1 MLKEINK
8 EIIET
13 GKTIFQAMEDENQSI
28 FNKDWWYGRIMDWSM
43 KNEDFK
49 IKMFRFVDVLPYL
62 NSSSEVTKH
71 LKEYF
76 SDENGE
82 LPKIFGFGLGLGSL
96 APGLLSGAIKKNVTE
111 MAKMFITGEN
121 AEEALGVLKKAR
133 KNKLGFTADILG
145 EATLSEKE
153 ALDYQRRYLD
163 LIEWLAKE
171 INTWEPDPQLDQDQW
186 GEIPKVNVSVKLSSL
201 YSQIKT
207 QAWEESIQVLCERL
221 DPIFHS
227 AMMNKVFINLD
238 MEQYD
243 LKDLTL
249 EVFKRMIMKPEFK
262 DYPHWGI
269 VIQAYLRDSHEDI
282 KMLCEFAKK
291 RGAPF
296 SVRLVKGAYWD
307 FETIISDQRYWP
319 IPVYTNKKESDAN
332 YELCAETLLKNHNYI
347 KGAFASHNV
356 RSISAAI
363 VMAQKLN
370 LPKNAF
376 EIQMLYGMAE
386 PIKKSLVKMGYRVR
400 EYAPVGELI
409 PGMAYLVRR
418 LLENTSNE
426 SFLKSK
432 FADNVSTDSL
442 LSSPHENLES
452 SPNMKTKQGF
462 YNEPLLDFT
471 IKENR
476 EKMTAHIQK
485 IKSEKPKTYPL
496 VINGKEIKTSKLIDS
511 INPAE
516 PAHVLAHI
524 SAADKE

>member
-1 MLKEINK
+1 MLNELNK
-8 EIIET
+8 EIIEA

-43 KNEDFK
+43 QNQDFK
-49 IKMFRFVDVLPYL
+49 VKMFRFVDVLPYL

-76 SDENGE
+76 SDENGD

-121 AEEALGVLKKAR
+121 AEEALSVLKKAR

-153 ALDYQRRYLD
+153 ALEYQKRYLD

-171 INTWEPDPQLDQDQW
+171 INTWELDPQLDQDQW

-207 QAWEESIQVLCERL
+207 QAWEDSIQALCERL
-221 DPIFHS
+221 DPIFKS
-227 AMMNKVFINLD
+227 AMKSKVFINLD
-238 MEQYD
+238 MENYD

-249 EVFKRMIMKPEFK
+249 EVFKRMLLKPEYK
-262 DYPHWGI
+262 NYPHWGI
-269 VIQAYLRDSHEDI
+269 VIQAYLRDSHEDV
-282 KMLCEFAKK
+282 KMLCDFAKK

-296 SVRLVKGAYWD
+296 TVRLVKGAYWD
-307 FETIISDQRYWP
+307 FETIVSDQRHWP

-332 YELCAETLLKNHNYI
+332 YELCTETLLKNHSYI
-347 KGAFASHNV
+347 KSAFGSHNV
-356 RSISAAI
+356 RSVAAAI
-363 VMAQKLN
+363 VMAKKLN

-432 FADNVSTDSL
+432 FADNASTESL
-442 LSSPHENLES
+442 LSSPHENLEHTPS
-452 SPNMKTKQGF
+452 TKSKDGF

-471 IKENR
+471 LKENR
-476 EKMTAHIQK
+476 EKMISHLQK
-485 IKSEKPKTYPL
+485 IKTDKVKTYP
-496 VINGKEIKTSKLIDS
+496 VIINGKEIKSPKTINS
-511 INPAE
+511 INPAL
-516 PAHVLAHI
+516 PTQVLAHI
-524 SAADKE
+524 SAAN